1 MGVVFLRR
9 GLIPQCTL
17 WSQNDRV
24 YSNVQINKCAS
35 TVSWRRALSYRNQS
49 IDLLPKLMNW
59 LLYNKTLRHERLIR
73 LLWLIMIKMEV
84 ETKWHRY
91 DINRPRWGHGHR
103 YSRYRKSLA
112 MIMLTCIKKH
122 LSNIWS
128 WIHEK
133 VN

>member
-1 MGVVFLRR
+1 
-9 GLIPQCTL
+9 
-17 WSQNDRV
+17 
-24 YSNVQINKCAS
+24 
-35 TVSWRRALSYRNQS
+35 
-49 IDLLPKLMNW
+49 
-59 LLYNKTLRHERLIR
+59 
-73 LLWLIMIKMEV
+73 MEV

-133 VN
+133 VNTEAELKNCVAYRKSMNISGGFDTVIL